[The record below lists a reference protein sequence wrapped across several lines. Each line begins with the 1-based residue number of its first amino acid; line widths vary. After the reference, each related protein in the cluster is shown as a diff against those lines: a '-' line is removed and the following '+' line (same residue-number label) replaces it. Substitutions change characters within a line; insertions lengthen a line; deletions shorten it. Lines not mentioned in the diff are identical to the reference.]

1 MRDKDFNP
9 AGDKGKPATFTGDKA
24 KMAAKSD
31 KKWVRLATVLAYVLS
46 VSLAA
51 IILAVYYSLIWKPV
65 KQIKPQPQQEGG
77 TSPAPGLSAFT
88 AWQPTQTGQ
97 WGGSTAATSSTSSSS
112 QGQEEE
118 EDGEG
123 VVQSPGPWTSTTAA
137 LNGTVP
143 PTPAATTAAR

>member
-65 KQIKPQPQQEGG
+65 KMIKPPMP
-77 TSPAPGLSAFT
+77 PAPGQEVGAFT
-88 AWQPTQTGQ
+88 TWQPPEAGP
-97 WGGSTAATSSTSSSS
+97 WGSSSS
-112 QGQEEE
+112 SSSSSRGQQQ
-118 EDGEG
+118 EDGEETEQSSLQSSL
-123 VVQSPGPWTSTTAA
+123 QSPGPSTAWPDTTAA
-137 LNGTVP
+137 PKNTVSP
-143 PTPAATTAAR
+143 QATTAT

>member
-65 KQIKPQPQQEGG
+65 KLIKPPLP
-77 TSPAPGLSAFT
+77 TSPAQEQELGAST
-88 AWQPTQTGQ
+88 AWQTPEAGP
-97 WGGSTAATSSTSSSS
+97 WSSSS
-112 QGQEEE
+112 SSWGQQQ
-118 EDGEG
+118 EDGEETEQSSL
-123 VVQSPGPWTSTTAA
+123 QSPGPSIAWPGTTAA
-137 LNGTVP
+137 PNSTVS
-143 PTPAATTAAR
+143 PAAITAT